1 MASSLKPKATFN
13 TLPREIRD
21 RIYENMLTESKT
33 IRTTQ
38 RGADYG
44 QPEDMGTLRATLHAC
59 RASPQFAREAYE
71 TFFRINTF
79 QMCEEYVG
87 FLNMPVYYVKG
98 QGFKP
103 MMTFV
108 KDIEVEIVISLGSNQ
123 YGLYNCFRNLLS
135 CPVLVRVTVKFRI
148 SSSLFDGGDDVPAV
162 ASSITE
168 GILTKLDDVLTAAT
182 GVYQELK
189 GKIGE
194 GLKAETKYQSMG
206 EKIKAWKERMGK
218 VAVEDI

>member
-1 MASSLKPKATFN
+1 MVIAKVSWQLHREAPLQACVIDFAKTQRAPNMASSLKPKATFN

-103 MMTFV
+103 
-108 KDIEVEIVISLGSNQ
+108 
-123 YGLYNCFRNLLS
+123 
-135 CPVLVRVTVKFRI
+135 VRSFLI
-148 SSSLFDGGDDVPAV
+148 
-162 ASSITE
+162 
-168 GILTKLDDVLTAAT
+168 
-182 GVYQELK
+182 
-189 GKIGE
+189 
-194 GLKAETKYQSMG
+194 
-206 EKIKAWKERMGK
+206 
-218 VAVEDI
+218 